1 MMVFSLANQ
10 VRNKFKGMLVF
21 GDVHADYESFMYA
34 YDYAERN
41 NYFFMSLGDL
51 VDSGPQPYET
61 VTKMAELVREGKA
74 GFTLGN
80 HDDKMYRL
88 GQGRKVSLSS
98 DARQTLINV
107 TPERQEAFLK
117 LYAGIVD
124 TPTYSSLSHTFDD
137 ITLVHAA
144 SHPSMWS
151 QEVSHSKEMHARAM
165 YGQVNGEKYAN
176 GFPIRYYNWIEEV
189 PMGKTVIVGHDR
201 APVFNVAI
209 TEPMVRVNTK
219 GGKVI
224 FMDTGCG
231 KGGFLTGA
239 VILPGK
245 NRFKVDHFESFAR

>member
-1 MMVFSLANQ
+1 MSLVASH

-34 YDYAERN
+34 YDYAEKN

-51 VDSGPQPYET
+51 VDSGSHPFET
-61 VTKMAELVREGKA
+61 VTKMAELVKEGKA

-88 GQGRKVSLSS
+88 GQGKKVSLSS
-98 DARQTLINV
+98 DAKQTIVDV
-107 TPERQEAFLK
+107 TSERQEEFLR
-117 LYAGIVD
+117 LYTEIVD
-124 TPTYSSLSHTFDD
+124 TPVYSALTHTFGD

-144 SHPSMWS
+144 SHPSMWDK
-151 QEVSHSKEMHARAM
+151 ETSHSKDMRARAM

-189 PMGKTVIVGHDR
+189 PMSKTVIVGHDR

-209 TEPMVRVNTK
+209 TEPMIRTNSK

-224 FMDTGCG
+224 FIDTGCG
-231 KGGFLTGA
+231 KGGFLTGV
-239 VILPGK
+239 VILEDK
-245 NRFKVDHFESFAR
+245 NHFKVDHFESFAR